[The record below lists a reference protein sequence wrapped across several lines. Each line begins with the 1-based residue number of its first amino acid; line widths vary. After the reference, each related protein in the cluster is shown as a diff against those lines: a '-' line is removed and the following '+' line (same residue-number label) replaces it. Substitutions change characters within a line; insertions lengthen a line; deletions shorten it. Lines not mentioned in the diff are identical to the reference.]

1 MGRPLFSLILLAS
14 PILNAQNPSS
24 AHVQA
29 PYLPLT
35 LDERIEFFAEGAFA
49 SPQALF
55 RAGVSAAFA
64 QNDNSPPEWG
74 QGADAY
80 GRRYASAFTTLLIRD
95 AAESAGAAALGQDPR
110 YERCRC
116 SGLFPRFGHAVASR
130 FVTRNR
136 EGKKR
141 FAAARVGAQFVAGM
155 STVAWYPERYNYQ
168 GDGLRFG
175 ARLLGFGTISSLVQ
189 EFVVQPRH

>member
-1 MGRPLFSLILLAS
+1 MGQILLPSLAFLAA
-14 PILNAQNPSS
+14 LNLSAQ
-24 AHVQA
+24 QA
-29 PYLPLT
+29 AYKPLT
-35 LDERIEFFAEGAFA
+35 MDERVEFFVEGAVA

-55 RAGVSAAFA
+55 RAGISSAF
-64 QNDNSPPEWG
+64 SHVGKTPPEWG

-110 YERCRC
+110 YFRCRC
-116 SGLFPRFGHAVASR
+116 SGLVPRFGHAVAAR

-141 FAAARVGAQFVAGM
+141 FAYARVSAQFAAGM
-155 STVAWYPERYNYQ
+155 STVAWYPERYNYR

-175 ARLLGFGTISSLVQ
+175 VRLLGFGAISNLVQ
-189 EFVVQPRH
+189 EFIVEPRH